1 MQQRSARTRW
11 LVVFGLAILW
21 MAAIVFRLSYLQLYR
36 YSDYLARAQRQQQ
49 RIVEISPKR
58 GVIYDR
64 NGRELA
70 MSVSVDSCF
79 ADPEE
84 ISDPE
89 MVASL
94 LSRVLGTPAE
104 ELQEKLAES
113 KTFVWIARKLP
124 PETVSR
130 IQELNLKG
138 VYFQK
143 ENQRF
148 YPEKELAAHVL
159 GYVDVDEHGLGGIEY
174 ALDKEIRGRPGR
186 VLAYADARKRW
197 FDRTQ
202 SPADAGV
209 SVALTLDENI
219 QYIAEKELAA
229 AIAQTHAKAGVIVV
243 QDTNTGEPL
252 AIANWPTFDANK
264 PAGSSDDSHMD
275 RAVTAAYEPGST
287 FKLITLTGAIAE
299 GITNP
304 AEIID
309 CQLGSITVA
318 GRLIHDWHPFGMLSV
333 KQILEHSSDVGAIK
347 VALRLGAPKFYH
359 YIRAFGFGQ
368 LTGIELP
375 GENHGLLRQ
384 LDHWTPSSIG
394 SLAMGQ
400 EISVTPIQMVSAV
413 SAIANGGMLY
423 KPRVVREIRRGDA
436 VQMMP
441 APDPQRALD
450 PVTAATL
457 REMMEGVVIEGT
469 GKSAALNG
477 YSVAGK
483 TGTAQKID
491 PSTGR
496 YSKTQYVASFI
507 GFTPVNTP
515 AVTILVAID
524 SPVGAHHGGEVGGPI
539 FHRVAEQVLAYLGVP
554 HDLPIVPEV
563 QWAAHHR
570 AETETSEGDSDFI
583 PVQTAERFPRS
594 RRPLFLPRSPQTITF
609 AEGEGLAVPDLAGQ
623 TVRGVTQACSKLGLT
638 PVLVGSGIAVDQSP
652 AAGTRLSRGSRV
664 TVRFGRSP
672 GLVPALAREN

>member
-1 MQQRSARTRW
+1 MEQRSARTRW
-11 LVVFGLAILW
+11 LIVFGLAILW
-21 MAAIVFRLSYLQLYR
+21 VVVVLLRLSYLQLYR

-49 RIVEISPKR
+49 RIVEVSPKR

-79 ADPEE
+79 ADPDE

-94 LSRVLGTPAE
+94 LSRVLGTPVD

-130 IQELNLKG
+130 IQALNLKG
-138 VYFQK
+138 IYFQK

-148 YPEKELAAHVL
+148 YPEKTLAAHVL

-174 ALDKEIRGRPGR
+174 ALDKDIRGRPGR
-186 VLAYADARKRW
+186 VLAYADARRRW
-197 FDRTQ
+197 YDRTQ
-202 SPADAGV
+202 SAVDAGANV
-209 SVALTLDENI
+209 VLTLDENI
-219 QYIAEKELAA
+219 QYIAEKELSA

-264 PAGSSDDSHMD
+264 PAASSDDSRMD

-309 CQLGSITVA
+309 CQLGLITVA

-333 KQILEHSSDVGAIK
+333 TQILEHSSDVGAIK
-347 VALRLGAPKFYH
+347 LALRLGAPKFYH
-359 YIRAFGFGQ
+359 YMRAFGFGQ
-368 LTGIELP
+368 ITGIELP
-375 GENHGLLRQ
+375 GENRGLLRQ
-384 LDHWTPSSIG
+384 IDHWTPSSIG

-400 EISVTPIQMVSAV
+400 EVSVTPIQMVSAV
-413 SAIANGGMLY
+413 SAIANGGMVY
-423 KPRVVREIRRGDA
+423 KPRVVREIRRGNA
-436 VQMMP
+436 VQMIA

-450 PVTAATL
+450 PTTAATL
-457 REMMEGVVIEGT
+457 RLMMEGVVNEGT

-491 PSTGR
+491 PATGR

-524 SPVGAHHGGEVGGPI
+524 SPVGAHHGGQVGGPI
-539 FHRVAEQVLAYLGVP
+539 FRRVAEQVLAYMAVP
-554 HDLPIVPEV
+554 HDLPIIPEA

-570 AETETSEGDSDFI
+570 DDTETSEGDSDFI
-583 PVQTAERFPRS
+583 PMQTQAVSEEPVPAATS
-594 RRPLFLPRSPQTITF
+594 QTSQTIAF
-609 AEGEGLAVPDLAGQ
+609 AEGEGVAVPDLAGQ

-652 AAGTRLSRGSRV
+652 AAGTRLARGSRV

>member
-1 MQQRSARTRW
+1 MEQRSARTRW

-21 MAAIVFRLSYLQLYR
+21 VVVVLLRLSYLQLYR

-49 RIVEISPKR
+49 RIVEVSPKR

-89 MVASL
+89 MVANL
-94 LSRVLGTPAE
+94 LSRVLGTPVD

-130 IQELNLKG
+130 IQGLNLKG
-138 VYFQK
+138 IYFQK

-148 YPEKELAAHVL
+148 YPEKTLAAHVL

-186 VLAYADARKRW
+186 LLAYADARRRW

-202 SPADAGV
+202 SPADAGA
-209 SVALTLDENI
+209 SVVLTLDENI
-219 QYIAEKELAA
+219 QYIAEKELAG
-229 AIAQTHAKAGVIVV
+229 AIAQTQAKAGVIVV
-243 QDTNTGEPL
+243 QDSNTGEPL
-252 AIANWPTFDANK
+252 AIANWPAFDANK
-264 PAGSSDDSHMD
+264 PAASSDDSRMD

-309 CQLGSITVA
+309 CQSGSITVA

-333 KQILEHSSDVGAIK
+333 SQVLEHSSDVGAIK
-347 VALRLGAPKFYH
+347 LALRLGAPKFYH
-359 YIRAFGFGQ
+359 YMRAFGFGQ
-368 LTGIELP
+368 ITGIELP
-375 GENHGLLRQ
+375 GENRGLLRQ

-423 KPRVVREIRRGDA
+423 KPRVVREIRRGNA
-436 VQMMP
+436 AQMIA

-450 PVTAATL
+450 AVTAATL
-457 REMMEGVVIEGT
+457 RQMMEGVVNEGT

-491 PSTGR
+491 PATGR

-524 SPVGAHHGGEVGGPI
+524 SPIGAHHGGQVGGPI
-539 FHRVAEQVLAYLGVP
+539 FRRVAEQVLAYMAVP
-554 HDLPIVPEV
+554 HDLPIIPEA

-570 AETETSEGDSDFI
+570 DDTETSEGDSDFI
-583 PVQTAERFPRS
+583 PMQTQVVSEEPVPAATFQTS
-594 RRPLFLPRSPQTITF
+594 QTIAF
-609 AEGEGLAVPDLAGQ
+609 AEGERVAVPDLAGQ
-623 TVRGVTQACSKLGLT
+623 TVRGVTQECSKLGLT

-652 AAGTRLSRGSRV
+652 AAGTRVSRGSRV

>member
-1 MQQRSARTRW
+1 MEQRSARTRW
-11 LVVFGLAILW
+11 LIVFGLAILW
-21 MAAIVFRLSYLQLYR
+21 VVVVLLRLSYLQLYR

-49 RIVEISPKR
+49 RIVEVSPKR

-79 ADPEE
+79 ADPDE

-94 LSRVLGTPAE
+94 LSRVLGTPAD

-130 IQELNLKG
+130 IQALNLKG
-138 VYFQK
+138 IYFQK

-148 YPEKELAAHVL
+148 YPEKTLAAHVL

-174 ALDKEIRGRPGR
+174 ALDKDIRGRPGR
-186 VLAYADARKRW
+186 VLAYADARRRW
-197 FDRTQ
+197 YDRTQ
-202 SPADAGV
+202 SAVDAGANV
-209 SVALTLDENI
+209 VLTLDENI
-219 QYIAEKELAA
+219 QYIAEKELSA

-264 PAGSSDDSHMD
+264 PAASSDDSRMD

-309 CQLGSITVA
+309 CQLGLITVA

-333 KQILEHSSDVGAIK
+333 TQILEHSSDVGAIK
-347 VALRLGAPKFYH
+347 LALRLGAPKFYH
-359 YIRAFGFGQ
+359 YMRAFGFGQ
-368 LTGIELP
+368 ITGIELP
-375 GENHGLLRQ
+375 GENRGLLRQ
-384 LDHWTPSSIG
+384 IDHWTPSSIG

-400 EISVTPIQMVSAV
+400 EVSVTPIQMVSAV
-413 SAIANGGMLY
+413 SAIANGGMVY
-423 KPRVVREIRRGDA
+423 KPRVVREIRRGNA
-436 VQMMP
+436 VQMIA

-450 PVTAATL
+450 PTTAATL
-457 REMMEGVVIEGT
+457 RLMMEGVVNEGT

-491 PSTGR
+491 PATGR

-524 SPVGAHHGGEVGGPI
+524 SPVGAHHGGQVGGPI
-539 FHRVAEQVLAYLGVP
+539 FRRVAEQVLAYMAVP
-554 HDLPIVPEV
+554 HDLPIIPEA

-570 AETETSEGDSDFI
+570 DDTETSEGDSDFI
-583 PVQTAERFPRS
+583 PMQTQAVSEEPVPAATS
-594 RRPLFLPRSPQTITF
+594 QTSQTIAF
-609 AEGEGLAVPDLAGQ
+609 AEGEGVAVPDLAGQ

-652 AAGTRLSRGSRV
+652 AAGTRLARGSRV